1 VNWLSY
7 SDPRARA
14 VYHRLPRQLQD
25 AAATAYGWRLRR
37 QVRGADYHRYRR
49 LLDTSQW
56 YDERQFADLQAALLS
71 RFVRHAY
78 AEVPHW
84 RRVFDEAGLDPRSV
98 ASAADLSRLPLL
110 TKAEVRRLGPELV
123 AAGHRRQGA
132 RTVSMKTSGT
142 TGTALEVTLSREC
155 RQREYAFRDQHR
167 VWAGAHHEARIAS
180 FASKP
185 LVPPDQTGPPYWRR
199 NLAEHQSFFSILHMT
214 QKSLPFYAREM
225 VRLRPQLVT
234 GTPAALALFARY
246 LIASHPDD
254 VAPAGVVVHS
264 ETLYPFQ
271 RDVIERAFHCHVF
284 CWYGN
289 AEASA
294 NIVECAHGRLHVRP
308 EYSVV
313 ELLRA
318 DGSPALPG
326 DTAEIV
332 GTGFGN
338 AAMPLL
344 RYRTGDTVVVAK
356 QQGCACG
363 RQMPVVETLVGRL
376 EDALLTADGQRL
388 AARLDAAFKSS
399 WHVVEAQLFQ
409 AEPGVV
415 EVRLVTE
422 PGYSDAEQQAIRR
435 ELGVRLGPAMTIGFR
450 RVDSIRRDPSGKF
463 RFVLSKAKAP

>member
-1 VNWLSY
+1 MNWLSY

-14 VYHRLPRQLQD
+14 VYHRLPRPLQD
-25 AAATAYGWRLRR
+25 AATTAYGWRLRR

-78 AEVPHW
+78 AQVPHW
-84 RRVFDEAGLDPRSV
+84 RKVFDEAGLDPRSV

-110 TKAEVRRLGPELV
+110 SKAEVRRLGPELV
-123 AAGHRRQGA
+123 AAGYRRQGA
-132 RTVSMKTSGT
+132 RTVSMKTSGS
-142 TGTALEVTLSREC
+142 TGTALQVTWSREC

-167 VWAGAHHEARIAS
+167 SWSGAEDRARIAS
-180 FASKP
+180 FSPKA
-185 LVPPDQTGPPYWRR
+185 LVPRDQTEPPFWRR
-199 NLAEHQSFFSILHMT
+199 SLAENRTFFSVHQMA
-214 QKSLPFYAREM
+214 QQSLPYYVEEV
-225 VRLRPQLVT
+225 VRLRPRLVT
-234 GTPAALALFARY
+234 GPPAALALFSRH

-254 VAPAGVVVHS
+254 VAPAGVFVNE

-271 RDVIERAFHCHVF
+271 RDLIERAFHCHVF

-326 DTAEIV
+326 EVAEIV

-344 RYRTGDTVVVAK
+344 RYRTGDTVVVAEH
-356 QQGCACG
+356 QRCACG
-363 RQMPVVETLVGRL
+363 RRMPVVETLVGRL
-376 EDALLTADGQRL
+376 EDALWTADGRMIT
-388 AARLDAAFKSS
+388 RLDSAFKYSP
-399 WHVVEAQLFQ
+399 HVVEAQLFQ

-435 ELGVRLGPAMTIGFR
+435 ELALRFGPGMTIGFR
-450 RVDSIRRDPSGKF
+450 RVESIPRDPSGKF
-463 RFVLSKAKAP
+463 RFVLSKVEAQ

>member
-1 VNWLSY
+1 VTWLTY
-7 SDPRARA
+7 SDPRTRA
-14 VYHRLPRQLQD
+14 LYHRLPAPLQD
-25 AAATAYGWRLRR
+25 AATTAYGWRLRR

-71 RFVRHAY
+71 HFVRHAY

-98 ASAADLSRLPLL
+98 AHVGDLSGLPLL
-110 TKAEVRRLGPELV
+110 TKAEVRRLGSKLV
-123 AAGHRRQGA
+123 AAGYQRRAA

-142 TGTALEVTLSREC
+142 TGTALEVILSREC
-155 RQREYAFRDQHR
+155 WQREYAFRDQHR
-167 VWAGAHHEARIAS
+167 AWAGAHRGARIAS

-185 LVPPDQTGPPYWRR
+185 VVPPEHGEPPFWRR
-199 NLAEHQSFFSILHMT
+199 NLAEHQTFFSILHMT
-214 QKSLPFYAREM
+214 PKNLPFYARELA
-225 VRLRPQLVT
+225 RLRPQLVT
-234 GTPAALALFARY
+234 GTPAALAFFARY
-246 LIASHPDD
+246 LIASLPDD
-254 VAPAGVVVHS
+254 VAPTGVVTQS

-271 RDVIERAFHCHVF
+271 RDLIERAFHCHVF

-289 AEASA
+289 AEVSA

-308 EYSVV
+308 EYSIV

-326 DTAEIV
+326 EVAEIV

-344 RYRTGDTVVVAK
+344 RYRTGDTVVVAE
-356 QQGCACG
+356 QQRCACG
-363 RQMPVVETLVGRL
+363 RRMPVVETLVGRL
-376 EDALLTADGQRL
+376 EDSLLTADRQRL
-388 AARLDAAFKSS
+388 TTRVDPAFKSS
-399 WHVVEAQLFQ
+399 RHVVEAQLFQ

-422 PGYSDAEQQAIRR
+422 PGYTDAEQQTIRR
-435 ELGVRLGPAMTIGFR
+435 ELAVRLGPAMAIRFR
-450 RVDSIRRDPSGKF
+450 RVESIPRDPSGKF
-463 RFVLSKAKAP
+463 RFVLSKVEAP

>member
-1 VNWLSY
+1 MNWLSY

-14 VYHRLPRQLQD
+14 VYHRLPRPLQD

-37 QVRGADYHRYRR
+37 QVRGADYHRYRG

-56 YDERQFADLQAALLS
+56 YDERQFAGLQAALLS

-78 AEVPHW
+78 AQVPHW
-84 RRVFDEAGLDPRSV
+84 RMVFDEAGLDPRSV
-98 ASAADLSRLPLL
+98 AHVGDLSCLPLL
-110 TKAEVRRLGPELV
+110 TKAEVRRLGSELV
-123 AAGHRRQGA
+123 AAGYKRRAA
-132 RTVSMKTSGT
+132 RTVSMKTSGS
-142 TGTALEVTLSREC
+142 TGTALEVIWSRAC
-155 RQREYAFRDQHR
+155 QQREYAFRDQHR
-167 VWAGAHHEARIAS
+167 AWAGAHRGAQIAS
-180 FASKP
+180 FVSKP
-185 LVPPDQTGPPYWRR
+185 LVPPQHSEPPFWRR
-199 NLAEHQSFFSILHMT
+199 NLAEHQTFFSILHMT
-214 QKSLPFYAREM
+214 PKALPFYARELA
-225 VRLRPQLVT
+225 RLRPRLVT
-234 GTPAALALFARY
+234 GPPAALALFSRH

-254 VAPAGVVVHS
+254 VAPAGVIAHS

-271 RDVIERAFHCHVF
+271 REVIERAFHCHVF

-326 DTAEIV
+326 EVAEIV

-344 RYRTGDTVVVAK
+344 RYRTGDTVVVAEH
-356 QQGCACG
+356 QRCACG

-376 EDALLTADGQRL
+376 EDALWTADGRMIT
-388 AARLDAAFKSS
+388 RLDSAFKYSP
-399 WHVVEAQLFQ
+399 HVVEAQLFQ

-463 RFVLSKAKAP
+463 RFVLSKAKAQ